1 LEHFCILLI
10 DLHLKAG
17 LICAGKVLTPG
28 NFSAELSPSHDAYAR
43 DAADAWDAWHADA

>member
-1 LEHFCILLI
+1 
-10 DLHLKAG
+10 LHLK
-17 LICAGKVLTPG
+17 AGKVLTPG